1 MCAPTEEG
9 TFRNGGG
16 WKGGAGVGMKSHDRR
31 YNDYHM
37 SLMNQ
42 PNVQNMNPS
51 ITGFGHYVGTNN
63 GGSESNMGSPP
74 PGKETGGSM
83 TSM

>member
-1 MCAPTEEG
+1 MEG
-9 TFRNGGG
+9 D
-16 WKGGAGVGMKSHDRR
+16 GMVELVWGCRAMTIDTITI
-31 YNDYHM
+31 
-37 SLMNQ
+37 MNQ